1 MEFHTLQEYY
11 TFSKGVV
18 YLLMGGILVAVT
30 LYWQFLMGGKD
41 DSKDAHEEHDGH
53 NPDHS

>member
-41 DSKDAHEEHDGH
+41 DSKDAHDGH

>member
-18 YLLMGGILVAVT
+18 YLIMGGILVAVT
-30 LYWQFLMGGKD
+30 MYWSFLMGGKEAEQDKAPKFD
-41 DSKDAHEEHDGH
+41 DHHDQA
-53 NPDHS
+53 